1 MGMRYGARI
10 ATLIDLNASNDTQ
23 YLIAFG
29 HRVVKF
35 LQYERNA
42 AFGAAVSVSRLIE
55 WLALA
60 SWTEEMSSVKAKI
73 HLVIVSRCSR
83 TRNISLHLLRISVNL
98 I

>member
-10 ATLIDLNASNDTQ
+10 ATLIDLNASNDAQ

-35 LQYERNA
+35 LQYERDA
-42 AFGAAVSVSRLIE
+42 AFGAAVSVGRFIE

-60 SWTEEMSSVKAKI
+60 SWTEKMSSVKAKI

-83 TRNISLHLLRISVNL
+83 THTIPQHLSRISFNL
-98 I
+98 V